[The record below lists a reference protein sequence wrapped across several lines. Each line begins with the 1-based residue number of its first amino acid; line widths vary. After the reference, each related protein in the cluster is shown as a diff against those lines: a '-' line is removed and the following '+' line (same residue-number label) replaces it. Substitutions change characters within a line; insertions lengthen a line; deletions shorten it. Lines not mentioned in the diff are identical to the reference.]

1 MQEVQDNKPLP
12 SAGLRERK
20 RADTHARIQAE
31 AMRLFIERGFEA
43 TTLDDIAEAAFLS
56 RRTLFHYFESKEEIV
71 LSHTA
76 EFPDAIATA
85 VAHRAADVP
94 LLDMAEGALVEMIT
108 PSQYPPFRPPHR
120 LKRE

>member
-1 MQEVQDNKPLP
+1 
-12 SAGLRERK
+12 
-20 RADTHARIQAE
+20 
-31 AMRLFIERGFEA
+31 MRLFIERGFEA

-76 EFPDAIATA
+76 EFPDAIAEA

-94 LLDMAEGALVEMIT
+94 LLDMAEAALVEMIT
-108 PSQYPPFRPPHR
+108 RYQSRWKALRVGKACVSTCRSRWTTYH
-120 LKRE
+120 

>member
-56 RRTLFHYFESKEEIV
+56 RRTMFHYFESKEELV

-76 EFPDAIATA
+76 EFPAALAEA
-85 VAHRAADVP
+85 VSPRRAAGP
-94 LLDMAEGALVEMIT
+94 
-108 PSQYPPFRPPHR
+108 PPHMA
-120 LKRE
+120 

>member
-43 TTLDDIAEAAFLS
+43 TTLDDIVEAAFLS
-56 RRTLFHYFESKEEIV
+56 RRPLFHYFMSMEEIV
-71 LSHTA
+71 ISHTA
-76 EFPDAIATA
+76 VFPDTIDVT
-85 VAHRAADVP
+85 VAHRAARTN
-94 LLDMAEGALVEMIT
+94 ASLVGNECVST
-108 PSQYPPFRPPHR
+108 CR
-120 LKRE
+120 

>member
-56 RRTLFHYFESKEEIV
+56 RRTLFHYFESKEELV
-71 LSHTA
+71 LSHPA
-76 EFPDAIATA
+76 EFPDAIAEA
-85 VAHRAADVP
+85 VAHLAADVP
-94 LLDMAEGALVEMIT
+94 LLAMANGALAKIIT
-108 PSQYPPFRPPHR
+108 RFLSPHFLALAR
-120 LKRE
+120 LIPA

>member
-1 MQEVQDNKPLP
+1 
-12 SAGLRERK
+12 
-20 RADTHARIQAE
+20 
-31 AMRLFIERGFEA
+31 MRLFIERDFEA

-71 LSHTA
+71 LPHTA
-76 EFPDAIATA
+76 EFPDAIAEA

-108 PSQYPPFRPPHR
+108 RYQSPQLRELAR
-120 LKRE
+120 LIRDRKSTRLNSSR